1 MRVKRIALMVGA
13 SFPFLPGCQSM
24 METMNAHYQ
33 MADERVSHIAHGNA
47 MVNFCQANNAI
58 NKNIAYA
65 FSSVSAQVIDISV
78 INRDL
83 YQRVYQQQLSVL
95 TPKSDNIPQA
105 CAVLEASLPQI
116 TQQYVALYENIA
128 RDLSLARAQEQRE
141 MTAMLANFGNN
152 WKTPT
157 APIAYNYPKVSYA
170 STQPAPSN
178 YLINTSKGM
187 LNCRVTSKNFVFCI

>member
-1 MRVKRIALMVGA
+1 
-13 SFPFLPGCQSM
+13 M
-24 METMNAHYQ
+24 METMNAHYR
-33 MADERVSHIAHGNA
+33 MADDRVTHIARGNA
-47 MVNFCQANNAI
+47 MVNFCLANNAI

-83 YQRVYQQQLSVL
+83 YQKVYQQQLSSL

-105 CAVLEASLPQI
+105 CSVLEASLPKI
-116 TQQYVALYENIA
+116 TQEYVALYGSIV

-141 MTAMLANFGNN
+141 MSAMLANFGNN
-152 WKTPT
+152 WKAPA
-157 APIAYNYPKVSYA
+157 APITYNYPQVTYA

-178 YLINTSKGM
+178 YLVNTSKGM
-187 LNCRVTSKNFVFCI
+187 INCRVTSKNFVFCI